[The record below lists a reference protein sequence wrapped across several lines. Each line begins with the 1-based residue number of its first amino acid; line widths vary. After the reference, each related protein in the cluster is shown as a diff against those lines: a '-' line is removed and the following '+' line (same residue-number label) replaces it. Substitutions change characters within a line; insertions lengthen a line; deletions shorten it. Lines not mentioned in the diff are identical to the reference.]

1 MTMTIM
7 VPGPLHP
14 DLFGGETPIMTAM
27 KVRAFDVHATW
38 NEPRSE
44 RYTVVAA
51 DEEQAQAVAE
61 RLVDDDCFDDAEG
74 LNFDIEEIDD
84 PDVISQHMLA
94 RCSKILGEINAKPTP
109 TTARRAR

>member
-1 MTMTIM
+1 MTMTIV

-14 DLFGGETPIMTAM
+14 DLFGGETPIMTPM
-27 KVRAFDVHATW
+27 QVRVFEVHATW
-38 NEPRSE
+38 NEPRRE

-61 RLVDDDCFDDAEG
+61 RLVDDCTDAFEG
-74 LNFDIEEIDD
+74 LYFDIEEIDN